1 MADAIITIT
10 IPDAKVATAKT
21 GFLKIYPNTEMTEDE
36 VPVAKYTDVQWIRE
50 QVRRLIIRDVRR
62 GLQMVANEAASVADD
77 DTLAI

>member
-1 MADAIITIT
+1 MADVTITIT

-36 VPVAKYTDVQWIRE
+36 VPVALYTDAQWIRE
-50 QVRRLIIRDVRR
+50 QIRRLIIRDVRR
-62 GLQMVANEAASVADD
+62 GLQMVANEAASVEND

>member
-36 VPVAKYTDVQWIRE
+36 VPVALYTDAQWIRE
-50 QVRRLIIRDVRR
+50 QVRRMIIRDIRR
-62 GLQMVANEAASVADD
+62 GLQMVANEAASVEND